1 MSEETVQTKDVNDL
15 SFEESM
21 TQLEEL
27 VKKLEGGQL
36 DLDES
41 LKVYENAVELRDHC
55 RKILDESDRKVQ
67 TIMET
72 ASGEKREDFEEIER
86 S

>member
-1 MSEETVQTKDVNDL
+1 MSDTETGKIDVEKL

-21 TQLEEL
+21 SMLEEL
-27 VKKLEGGQL
+27 VKKLEGGNL

-41 LKVYENAVELRDHC
+41 LKVYENAVALREHC

-67 TIMET
+67 AIMET
-72 ASGEKREDFEEIER
+72 ASGAKREDFSELE
-86 S
+86 